1 MKNPFVLF
9 SVILFFLAIYALYAS
24 AGATQ
29 RGERALAFILLW
41 IAMIFF
47 NRLQGK
53 RS

>member
-24 AGATQ
+24 NSAAQ
-29 RGERALAFILLW
+29 RGERATAFILLW